1 MAIFCLSLE
10 RRSATIRRVYIE
22 SVPNRN
28 SPPAVLLRESY
39 REDGKVRKR
48 TLANLSCLSDEVIEG
63 LKVLLRGGVAVASA
77 EEVFTVERS
86 LPHGHVAAVLGSAR
100 GSGAAVWFASAPRD
114 LQPLLLAMLVARVIS
129 PASKLATHRL
139 LHDETASSSLGRVL
153 GVGQC
158 SAEDLYRALDW
169 LHEAQPAIEQRLA
182 RQHLS
187 GSTLVLYD
195 LTSTWLTGRCC
206 ELAARGHS
214 RDGKRD
220 DVQIVFGLICTAQGC
235 PIAVEVFPGNTGDPA
250 TVAAQV
256 SKLRERF
263 GIEHIVWAGDRGMLT
278 SARIEQVLEPQGMDW
293 VSSLRAPQIAQ
304 LAAERGPLQPSL
316 FDERNLLELTSE
328 HFPGERLV
336 VCRNPALAEERA
348 RKRTELLQATEA
360 ELAKVA
366 AATQR
371 ARRPLRGQQAIA
383 LRVGRVIER
392 FHMGKHIELS
402 ITDSSLSWTRK
413 SDAIAQEAALDGLYV
428 IRTSVS
434 AQQLDAAAAVA
445 AYKSL
450 SHVERAFRSM
460 KTVDLQVRPVFHYA
474 APRVRAHV
482 FLCMLA
488 YYVEWH
494 MRERLK
500 PMLFDDEYLEQAN
513 ASRASPVLKAVR
525 SGHAKAKDAG
535 KTAADGL
542 PIHSFRTLLQDLATL
557 AYNITHTALNP
568 QAKIILTTRPT
579 ALQHKAFTLL
589 GLNPACTQ

>member
-1 MAIFCLSLE
+1 M
-10 RRSATIRRVYIE
+10 YIE
-22 SVPNRN
+22 SVPNRD
-28 SPPAVLLRESY
+28 SPPAVLLRESW

-48 TLANLSCLSDEVIEG
+48 TVANLSSLPAEVIEG
-63 LKVLLRGGVAVASA
+63 LKVLLRGGVAVPSA
-77 EEVFTVERS
+77 EELFTIERS

-100 GSGAAVWFASAPRD
+100 GCGAAVWFASAPKQM
-114 LQPLLLAMLVARVIS
+114 QPLLLAMLVARVIE

-139 LHDETASSSLGRVL
+139 LHDDTASSSLGRVL

-158 SAEDLYRALDW
+158 SAIELYRALDW
-169 LHEAQPAIEQRLA
+169 LHDAQSAIERRLA
-182 RQHLS
+182 RQHLV

-220 DVQIVFGLICTAQGC
+220 DPQIVFGLICTAAGC
-235 PIAVEVFPGNTGDPA
+235 PVAVEVFAGNTGDPA

-278 SARIEQVLEPQGMDW
+278 SARIEQVLKPQGMDW

-304 LAAERGPLQPSL
+304 LAAEHGPFQPGL
-316 FDERNLLELTSE
+316 FDDRNLLELTSE

-336 VCRNPALAEERA
+336 VCRNPLLAEERA
-348 RKRTELLQATEA
+348 RKRSELLAATEA
-360 ELAKVA
+360 DLAKIAQAV
-366 AATQR
+366 QR
-371 ARRPLRGQQAIA
+371 ARNPLRGEQAIA

-392 FHMGKHIELS
+392 FRMGKHIELS
-402 ITDSSLSWTRK
+402 IRDDGFSWQRRH
-413 SDAIAQEAALDGLYV
+413 DAIAQEAALDGLYV
-428 IRTSVS
+428 IRTSVP
-434 AQQLDAAAAVA
+434 AAQLDAAAAVA

-460 KTVDLQVRPVFHYA
+460 KTVDLQVRPVFHYSEH
-474 APRVRAHV
+474 RVRAHV

-500 PMLFDDEYLEQAN
+500 PMLFDDEYLEQAS
-513 ASRASPVLKAVR
+513 AARVSPVAKALR
-525 SGHAKAKDAG
+525 SAHAKAKD
-535 KTAADGL
+535 KTKHADDGL
-542 PIHSFRTLLQDLATL
+542 PLHSFRTLLRDLATL
-557 AYNITHTALNP
+557 AYNITHAAHTP
-568 QAKIILTTRPT
+568 TAKIVLTTRATP
-579 ALQHKAFTLL
+579 LQAKAFTLL
-589 GLNPACTQ
+589 GLSPACTQ

>member
-1 MAIFCLSLE
+1 M
-10 RRSATIRRVYIE
+10 YIE
-22 SVPNRN
+22 FVPNRD

-48 TLANLSCLSDEVIEG
+48 TLANLSCLSTEVIEG
-63 LKVLLRGGVAVASA
+63 LKTLLRGGVAVPSA
-77 EEVFTVERS
+77 AEIFSVERS

-100 GSGAAVWFASAPRD
+100 GCGAPSWFASAPKE
-114 LQPLLLAMLVARVIS
+114 LQPLLLAMLVARVVA

-139 LHDETASSSLGRVL
+139 LHDDTANSSLGRVL

-158 SAEDLYRALDW
+158 VAEDLYKALDW
-169 LHEAQPAIEQRLA
+169 LHEAQPLIERRLA
-182 RQHLS
+182 RQHLV

-220 DVQIVFGLICTAQGC
+220 DPQIVFGLICTAQGC

-263 GIEHIVWAGDRGMLT
+263 GIEHIIWAGDRGMLT
-278 SARIEQVLEPQGMDW
+278 SARIEQVLKPQGMDW

-304 LAAERGPLQPSL
+304 LAAEHGPFQPTL

-328 HFPGERLV
+328 HFPDERLV
-336 VCRNPALAEERA
+336 VCRNPLLADERA
-348 RKRTELLQATEA
+348 RKRTELLAATEA
-360 ELAKVA
+360 DLAKIS

-371 ARRPLRGQQAIA
+371 VRNPLRGEQAIA

-402 ITDSSLSWTRK
+402 ITDNAFTWQRRH
-413 SDAIAQEAALDGLYV
+413 DVIAQEAALDGLYV
-428 IRTSVS
+428 SRTSVS

-450 SHVERAFRSM
+450 SNVERAFRSM
-460 KTVDLQVRPVFHYA
+460 KTVDLHVRPVFHYNA
-474 APRVRAHV
+474 QRVRAHV

-500 PMLFDDEYLEQAN
+500 PLLFDDEYLDEAS
-513 ASRASPVLKAVR
+513 ASRASPVVKAIR
-525 SGHAKAKDAG
+525 SEHAKAKDAS
-535 KTAADGL
+535 KRADDGL
-542 PIHSFRTLLQDLATL
+542 PLHSFRTLLQDLATL
-557 AYNITHTALNP
+557 AYNVTSTALNP
-568 QAKIILTTRPT
+568 EAKIVLTTRPT
-579 ALQHKAFTLL
+579 PLQQKAFSLL
-589 GLNPACTQ
+589 GLSPTCTQ

>member
-1 MAIFCLSLE
+1 M
-10 RRSATIRRVYIE
+10 YIE
-22 SVPNRN
+22 SVPNRS
-28 SPPAVLLRESY
+28 SPPAILLRESY

-48 TLANLSCLSDEVIEG
+48 TLANLSCLSASVIEG
-63 LKVLLRGGVAVASA
+63 LKVLLRGGVAVPSA
-77 EEVFTVERS
+77 QEVFTVERS

-100 GSGAAVWFASAPRD
+100 GCGAAVWFATAPKE
-114 LQPLLLAMLVARVIS
+114 LQPILLALLVARVTE

-139 LHDETASSSLGRVL
+139 LHDDTASSSLGRVL

-158 SAEDLYRALDW
+158 SADDLYRALDW
-169 LHEAQPAIEQRLA
+169 LHEAQPAIERRLA
-182 RQHLS
+182 RQHLL

-220 DVQIVFGLICTAQGC
+220 DPQIVFGLICSAQGC

-278 SARIEQVLEPQGMDW
+278 SARIEQVLAPQGMDW
-293 VSSLRAPQIAQ
+293 VSSLRASQIAQ
-304 LAAERGPLQPSL
+304 LAAEHGPFQPDL
-316 FDERNLLELTSE
+316 FDQRNLIELTSE

-336 VCRNPALAEERA
+336 VCRNPLLADERA
-348 RKRTELLQATEA
+348 RKRGELLAATEA
-360 ELAKVA
+360 DLAKIA

-371 ARRPLRGQQAIA
+371 QRSALRGEQAIA
-383 LRVGRVIER
+383 LRVGRVIQR
-392 FHMGKHIELS
+392 FRMAKHFELT
-402 ITDSSLSWTRK
+402 ITASSLSWRRRQE
-413 SDAIAQEAALDGLYV
+413 AIDHEAALDGIYV

-434 AQQLDAAAAVA
+434 ADQLDAAAAVA

-450 SHVERAFRSM
+450 SNVERAFRSI
-460 KTVDLQVRPVFHYA
+460 KTVDLQVRPVFHYNA
-474 APRVRAHV
+474 QRVRAHV
-482 FLCMLA
+482 FLCVLA

-494 MRERLK
+494 MRARLK
-500 PMLFDDEYLEQAN
+500 PLLFDDEYLDEAS

-525 SGHAKAKDAG
+525 SEHAKNKDIHKLAD
-535 KTAADGL
+535 DGL
-542 PIHSFRTLLQDLATL
+542 PLHSFRTLLRDLATL
-557 AYNITHTALNP
+557 AYNITHTRLNP
-568 QAKIILTTRPT
+568 EAKIVLTTRPT
-579 ALQHKAFTLL
+579 PLQAKAFALL
-589 GLNPACTQ
+589 DLNPACTQ